1 MHLTWLGHS
10 CFKIEKEGYTVI
22 VDPYKDDSVPGLR
35 KVRETAD
42 LVLCSHEHGDHS
54 GRECV
59 KIREGGKN
67 PFQITEIPTYHDD
80 SEGSQRGKNIIRIF
94 DDGEARIAHFGDL
107 GCRLTPEQ
115 EKLLGGLDLVLI
127 PVGGFY
133 TIDGETAA
141 EIIKRI
147 KPKKVIPMH
156 YRDPKRGYGYEV
168 IGPVQPFTKAFP
180 DVVVMG
186 GSEADTE
193 KDYGGSVL
201 VLEPKNV

>member
-35 KVRETAD
+35 KIRETAD
-42 LVLCSHEHGDHS
+42 LVFCSHEHGDHC

-107 GCRLTPEQ
+107 GC
-115 EKLLGGLDLVLI
+115 LL
-127 PVGGFY
+127 
-133 TIDGETAA
+133 
-141 EIIKRI
+141 I

-156 YRDPKRGYGYEV
+156 YRDSKRGYGYEV
-168 IGPVQPFTKAFP
+168 IGPAQPFTKAFP